1 MGERGKKM
9 INIGK
14 DNGYEIYLSTD
25 TKPTVAQDKD
35 IILEVDTAVWYVFYQ
50 GTWYPQNVTP
60 IEGE

>member
-1 MGERGKKM
+1 M